1 MSSESYVVDLE
12 AVRAA
17 AARIAPY
24 GVRRTPIET
33 SSTMDRLSGHQL
45 FFKCELFQTTGS
57 FKVGVE

>member
-17 AARIAPY
+17 AARIAP
-24 GVRRTPIET
+24 RTPIET

-57 FKVGVE
+57 FKVGVK